1 MILDTS
7 ALLAYFDVKESHH
20 TAVARVIDG
29 DGGPYI
35 VSPFVLAEFDYFVA
49 SRMGVAAELAVLGEL
64 TYGAYEIAT
73 VSAADVIAC
82 RAIIAQYA
90 DLGIGITDASLV
102 VLAERFAG
110 HSICTLDRRHFDVLR
125 QFDGKPL
132 NISPA

>member
-20 TAVARVIDG
+20 TAVARAIDD

-49 SRMGVAAELAVLGEL
+49 NRMGVAAELAVLDEL
-64 TYGAYEIAT
+64 TSGAYEIAT

-90 DLGIGITDASLV
+90 DLGVGIADASLV
-102 VLAERFAG
+102 VLAERHVG
-110 HSICTLDRRHFDVLR
+110 HRICTLDRRHFDVLR
-125 QFDGKPL
+125 QFDGEPL
-132 NISPA
+132 MITPA